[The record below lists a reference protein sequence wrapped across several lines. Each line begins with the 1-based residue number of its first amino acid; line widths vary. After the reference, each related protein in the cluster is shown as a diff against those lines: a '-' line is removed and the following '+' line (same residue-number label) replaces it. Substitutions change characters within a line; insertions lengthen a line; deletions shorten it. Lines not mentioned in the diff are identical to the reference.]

1 MSSGLSRHRT
11 LGYCLG
17 MIGPEK
23 RFALFRVMLRLVMP
37 HREDG
42 R

>member
-1 MSSGLSRHRT
+1 
-11 LGYCLG
+11 
-17 MIGPEK
+17 MIDPEK
-23 RFALFRVMLRLVMP
+23 RFAVFRVMLRLVMP

>member
-1 MSSGLSRHRT
+1 MSSGLSRHRA

-23 RFALFRVMLRLVMP
+23 RFALFRIMLRLVMP

>member
-1 MSSGLSRHRT
+1 MSSGLSGHRA

-17 MIGPEK
+17 MIVPEN
-23 RFALFRVMLRLVMP
+23 RFAVFRIMLRLVMP